1 MAMTARTR
9 ERLAAALSVLLL
21 GVLGLFTLYLA
32 QRAARDRERPPP
44 QPPAAGEPDYFVD
57 RLALL
62 TLREDGAP
70 AYRLE
75 ASRYIH
81 FPSDDSARFE
91 TPMVVSLDPGRPRVT
106 ITAREGEV
114 MQQGNR
120 REQEI
125 RLSGDVKVVREA
137 RAGAPV
143 LMVVTQ
149 YAVVLPDTDVVRTDQ
164 PITVTQGGHRIEA
177 VGMELD
183 NRARR
188 LRLDSA
194 VRATLAPPAP

>member
-1 MAMTARTR
+1 MTARTR

-21 GVLGLFTLYLA
+21 GALGLFTLYLA
-32 QRAARDRERPPP
+32 QRAARERERPPP
-44 QPPAAGEPDYFVD
+44 RPPAAGEPDYFVE

-62 TLREDGAP
+62 TLRDDGAP
-70 AYRLE
+70 AYRLQ

-81 FPSDDSARFE
+81 FPADDSARFE
-91 TPMVVSLDPGRPRVT
+91 SPVVVSLDPGRPRVT
-106 ITAREGEV
+106 ITARQGEV
-114 MQQGNR
+114 KQQGNR

-125 RLSGDVKVVREA
+125 HLSGDVKVVRDA
-137 RAGAPV
+137 RAGTSDLVA
-143 LMVVTQ
+143 LTD
-149 YAVVLPDTDVVRTDQ
+149 YAVVVPDTDVVRTDR
-164 PITVTQGGHRIEA
+164 PITVTQGGHRIDA

-188 LRLDSA
+188 LRLDSK